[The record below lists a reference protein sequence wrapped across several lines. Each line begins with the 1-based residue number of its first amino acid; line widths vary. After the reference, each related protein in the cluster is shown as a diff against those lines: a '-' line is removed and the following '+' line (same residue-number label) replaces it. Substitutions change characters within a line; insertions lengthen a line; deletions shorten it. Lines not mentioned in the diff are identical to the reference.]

1 MCGIFGKISIKPIT
15 NIQQCVESLNKLIH
29 RGPDDSGIWISER
42 QNVFFGHRRLSII
55 DLTVNGNQPMHDTTN
70 RYVIVFNGEIYNFIE
85 LKKSLISKG
94 HLFKTE
100 SDTEVILNSY
110 KEWGISCPRHF
121 NGMFSIAIY
130 DKLKNEIFLAR
141 DRAGEKPLF
150 ISFNEKCFYF
160 SSEIKAILNDTEF
173 DRAINRVA
181 LDCYLSSGTT
191 PGESSIFKNIHKLQP
206 GCALLFD
213 VNSFSPPISW
223 KYWNLPELNVNC
235 SQDIV
240 TLTDDFE
247 ILLQESV
254 KMQMHADVP
263 VGILL
268 SGGIDSSLVTAM
280 ATRVSDNV
288 KTFTITFPGHNKF
301 DESQYA
307 AIVSKYFG
315 TQHTKLSASDVSIDD
330 FINLTSQI
338 DEPMADSSSI
348 PTFLVSKLIKQ
359 YCKVAL
365 GGDGGD
371 ELFGG
376 YPFYSRVLNLK
387 NKLDLIPEI
396 YRYLL
401 SRSSA
406 NFLPTG
412 FKGRNWGQELFFDLE
427 NELPLTSAFFNRKDR
442 RKLINDADDWLFVA
456 EIIQKR
462 NIPINQDI
470 IQRATRYDFSNYLCN
485 DILHKVDRSSMLN
498 SLEIRAPFLDY
509 RIIEFAFEKV
519 PSVFKATKND
529 KKILLKNLCKKILP
543 NDLDFNRKQG
553 FSIPLSHWLNNDL
566 KWSTYFREILL
577 DSNSTFLN
585 KKYIESLFNG
595 HKKGRNNAE
604 RIYSLVVFER
614 WREVNSINNI

>member
-15 NIQQCVESLNKLIH
+15 NIQQCIESLHKLFH
-29 RGPDDSGIWISER
+29 RGPDDFGIWTSE
-42 QNVFFGHRRLSII
+42 NKNIFFGHRRLSII
-55 DLTVNGNQPMHDTTN
+55 DLTINGNQPMNDNTN
-70 RYVIVFNGEIYNFIE
+70 RFVIVFNGEIYNFLE

-94 HLFKTE
+94 HLFKTD

-110 KEWGISCPRHF
+110 KEWGITCPNHF

-150 ISFNEKCFYF
+150 ISLNNKNFYF
-160 SSEIKAILNDTEF
+160 SSEIKAIINDIEF
-173 DRAINRVA
+173 DRAINRIA
-181 LDCYLSSGTT
+181 LDCYFSFGTT
-191 PGESSIFKNIHKLQP
+191 PGELSIFKNIAKLQP

-213 VNSFSPPISW
+213 VNSFSDPIIW
-223 KYWNLPELNVNC
+223 KYWNLPELNINH

-240 TLTDDFE
+240 TLTNDLE
-247 ILLQESV
+247 NLLQDSV
-254 KMQMHADVP
+254 SKQMHADVP

-280 ATRVSDNV
+280 ATRMSDNV
-288 KTFTITFPGHNKF
+288 KTFTITFPGYGKF

-307 AIVSKYFG
+307 EIVSKYFR
-315 TQHTKLSASDVSIDD
+315 TKHTKLSASDVSIVD
-330 FINLTSQI
+330 FLNMTSEI

-387 NKLDLIPEI
+387 YSLDFFPEI
-396 YRYLL
+396 FRYLL
-401 SRSSA
+401 SKSA
-406 NFLPTG
+406 TNFLPTG

-427 NELPLTSAFFNRKDR
+427 NELPLTSSFFNKNDR
-442 RKLINDADDWLFVA
+442 RKLINENASWLYVA
-456 EIIQKR
+456 EIIQRR

-485 DILHKVDRSSMLN
+485 DILHKVDRASMLN

-509 RIIEFAFEKV
+509 RIIEFAFSQV
-519 PSVFKATKND
+519 PSTLKATKND

-543 NDLDFNRKQG
+543 KELDFNRKQG
-553 FSIPLSHWLNNDL
+553 FSIPLSHWLNNDSN
-566 KWSTYFREILL
+566 WTSFFREVLL
-577 DSNSTFLN
+577 DSPNTFLN
-585 KKYIESLFNG
+585 KNYIESLFKG
-595 HKKGRNNAE
+595 HLNGRNNAE

-614 WREVNSINNI
+614 WCNVNNINTI